1 MEMSRPATFDLVQ
14 VLDNDCDSKRTLD
27 SRPSFIETRS
37 RSRLNDDSSSSHGVA
52 VAMGDFP
59 LALFVAVH
67 LCGPQRIAAL
77 LAVDRC

>member
-1 MEMSRPATFDLVQ
+1 MSVPATFDLVQ

-27 SRPSFIETRS
+27 SRPSSIETR
-37 RSRLNDDSSSSHGVA
+37 RGSRLNDDSSSSHGVA
-52 VAMGDFP
+52 VAVGDLP

-67 LCGPQRIAAL
+67 LRCPQRIAAL

>member
-1 MEMSRPATFDLVQ
+1 MSVPATFYLVQ

-27 SRPSFIETRS
+27 SRETTS

>member
-1 MEMSRPATFDLVQ
+1 MSVLATVDLVQ
-14 VLDNDCDSKRTLD
+14 VLDNDCGSKRTLD
-27 SRPSFIETRS
+27 SRPSFKETRS
-37 RSRLNDDSSSSHGVA
+37 GSRLNGDSSSSHGVA
-52 VAMGDFP
+52 VAMGNFP